1 MSRRTWI
8 LAAVVSAA
16 LVAGAVWWTRSARAP
31 GEGEGGPTPSAAGA
45 AATVDPAAGTSSTG
59 TLPSALSPLSGT
71 VGSPSTTAVSTTTT
85 AAQPESAVREIALE
99 GPPAVREAEI
109 SGMAWFSDT
118 LVFLPQYPGRFGY
131 DGKVVTTTNTGD
143 GTLFGVRRADVEAA
157 LNRDT
162 PSVTPFAIPL
172 AGAGFGDGESRALDG
187 FEGFEAIA
195 FHERTAY
202 VSIEVQNGDDM
213 AAFVV
218 RGTVDVDADGV
229 PIGITIDAGAP
240 ASVPL
245 PVEIDNMS
253 IESLVADADGVTAI
267 FEANGSAVNPSP
279 SGYRF
284 TPDLQPA
291 GDFAFPTIEY
301 RVTDASE
308 AAADGSFWMTN
319 YMFPGDAE
327 ALRPSADGIAERW
340 GEGATH
346 ASFEQ
351 VERIVRIERLPDSA
365 RFGSGYKLADE
376 PPVQLALL
384 DAETSRNW
392 EGLVTLGEAGFLVVT
407 DKFPRT
413 IFAFVAAP
421 DQAETP

>member
-8 LAAVVSAA
+8 VAVAVLALFA
-16 LVAGAVWWTRSARAP
+16 VAGFWLTRSARAP
-31 GEGEGGPTPSAAGA
+31 GDVEGGSTPSAAGP
-45 AATVDPAAGTSSTG
+45 AATIDPTAATPPAGTM
-59 TLPSALSPLSGT
+59 PSAVAPLSGT
-71 VGSPSTTAVSTTTT
+71 AGITPTTGIASTT
-85 AAQPESAVREIALE
+85 AAQPESAVREIALD
-99 GPPAVREAEI
+99 GPLAVREAEV

-131 DGKVVTTTNTGD
+131 DGTVVTKTNTGD

-157 LNRDT
+157 LTRQA
-162 PSVTPFAIPL
+162 PSVTPFAIPV
-172 AGAGFGDGESRALDG
+172 AGAGFGDGEPRAIDG

-195 FHERTAY
+195 FHGRTAY

-218 RGTVDVDADGV
+218 RGTVDVDADGM
-229 PIGITIDAGAP
+229 PIGITIDAGDP
-240 ASVPL
+240 AGVPL

-253 IESLVADADGVTAI
+253 IESLVADAEGVTAI
-267 FEANGSAVNPSP
+267 FEANGSAINPSP
-279 SGYRF
+279 SGYRL

-308 AAADGSFWMTN
+308 AAPDGSFWMTN
-319 YMFPGDAE
+319 YMFPGDA
-327 ALRPSADGIAERW
+327 AVLKPSTDGIAQRW

-346 ASFEQ
+346 ASFEH
-351 VERIVRIERLPDSA
+351 VERIIRIERLPDSA
-365 RFGSGYKLADE
+365 GFGSGYKLADE

-384 DAETSRNW
+384 DAETARNW
-392 EGLVTLGEAGFLVVT
+392 EGLVTLGDMGFLVVT
-407 DKFPRT
+407 DKFPST
-413 IFAFVAAP
+413 IFAFVPVPDKATAP
-421 DQAETP
+421 